1 MRKGPGPELTQII
14 NSSWLLT
21 GVAMQNGQIDLL
33 PLHSPLWVW
42 DGTWLPATIAVTLDG
57 GVIIVRFSHGVSAP
71 IAASKVA
78 IRNPALHGTDRP
90 SMSRS
95 AAMYVD
101 DLRSECM
108 PNLNIQAASS
118 VIVTLNQ

>member
-1 MRKGPGPELTQII
+1 
-14 NSSWLLT
+14 
-21 GVAMQNGQIDLL
+21 MQNDQIGLL
-33 PLHSPLWVW
+33 RLHSSLWVW
-42 DGTWLPATIAVTLDG
+42 DGTWLSATIVEALDS

-90 SMSRS
+90 SINHS

-101 DLRSECM
+101 GLRSDCV
-108 PNLNIQAASS
+108 PNLDIQQAASS
-118 VIVTLNQ
+118 VICDTESITLALLSCVAE